1 MNSNPNTRSCFPF
14 VARYDDAFETVFATE
29 TYAWKRTSCSSWIC
43 VIENCSDCRG
53 CCDKQTMNARET
65 EEEKRL
71 TRGRRKGG
79 GTGAERKNE
88 NEKERV
94 RVRLRERKR
103 ERVEKRTKRRVI
115 NQVIMIASLRR
126 VERNVTRDLNRSKKS
141 RYLL

>member
-71 TRGRRKGG
+71 MRGGRGRR
-79 GTGAERKNE
+79 ERIENE
-88 NEKERV
+88 NERV
-94 RVRLRERKR
+94 RER
-103 ERVEKRTKRRVI
+103 EKRREQ
-115 NQVIMIASLRR
+115 NG
-126 VERNVTRDLNRSKKS
+126 E
-141 RYLL
+141 